1 MADAIYDS
9 ETNSYKFTL
18 PAGASLSG
26 KYSMRV
32 KSSKTT
38 GKELVGETNKEEKKS
53 NEGNMTA
60 IPEYKINFEATAGWE
75 YTVSPEKALMNAGV
89 DAADA
94 QGMATTINSAIE
106 AQEGT
111 TGTYKVAHELIA
123 GISGNHILYYLNQ
136 AKYCEKT
143 YTFKISGGR
152 TVTITLKFYT
162 GMQITYTNVEASQ
175 HSGGK
180 I

>member
-1 MADAIYDS
+1 MGIYRQ
-9 ETNSYKFTL
+9 
-18 PAGASLSG
+18 SG
-26 KYSMRV
+26 K
-32 KSSKTT
+32 
-38 GKELVGETNKEEKKS
+38 G
-53 NEGNMTA
+53 
-60 IPEYKINFEATAGWE
+60 
-75 YTVSPEKALMNAGV
+75 
-89 DAADA
+89 ADECRRRRC
-94 QGMATTINSAIE
+94 GCPRHGHDDNSAIE

>member
-1 MADAIYDS
+1 
-9 ETNSYKFTL
+9 
-18 PAGASLSG
+18 
-26 KYSMRV
+26 
-32 KSSKTT
+32 
-38 GKELVGETNKEEKKS
+38 
-53 NEGNMTA
+53 MTA

-123 GISGNHILYYLNQ
+123 GISGNHIL
-136 AKYCEKT
+136 
-143 YTFKISGGR
+143 
-152 TVTITLKFYT
+152 IT
-162 GMQITYTNVEASQ
+162 
-175 HSGGK
+175 
-180 I
+180 

>member
-1 MADAIYDS
+1 MYNQKTTTRAGENWNKVADAIYDS
-9 ETNSYKFTL
+9 ETNSYKVTL

-38 GKELVGETNKEEKKS
+38 GKERIGETNKEEKKS

-89 DAADA
+89 DAA
-94 QGMATTINSAIE
+94 
-106 AQEGT
+106 
-111 TGTYKVAHELIA
+111 GTYKVTHELIA